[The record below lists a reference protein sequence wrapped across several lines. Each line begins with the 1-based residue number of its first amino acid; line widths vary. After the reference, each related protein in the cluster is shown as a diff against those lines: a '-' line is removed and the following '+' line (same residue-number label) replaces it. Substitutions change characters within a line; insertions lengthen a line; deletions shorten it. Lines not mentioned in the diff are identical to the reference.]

1 MDDRGSDAD
10 ERGMSRKL
18 AKGQASRKA
27 GDERRTCS
35 GVLGV
40 DQSEVEE
47 GVLKRGLLV
56 VNVGTAE

>member
-1 MDDRGSDAD
+1 MNDG
-10 ERGMSRKL
+10 
-18 AKGQASRKA
+18 
-27 GDERRTCS
+27 TCS